1 MKEVLEEKLPYVNSF
16 VLVKKKMMK
25 PKFNYVVSLPFLLF
39 RLLFSSCFYVVK
51 HKTSEAFGYMFK
63 NNSYFLFFFLILYN
77 FVFDLYFTSTI
88 TV

>member
-51 HKTSEAFGYMFK
+51 HKTSDLLDICLK
-63 NNSYFLFFFLILYN
+63 KIHVFFFS
-77 FVFDLYFTSTI
+77 F
-88 TV
+88 

>member
-1 MKEVLEEKLPYVNSF
+1 MSIL
-16 VLVKKKMMK
+16 LVKKKMMK
-25 PKFNYVVSLPFLLF
+25 PKYNYVVSLPFLLF

-63 NNSYFLFFFLILYN
+63 NNSYFSVFLFNF